1 MAAKPKPPID
11 PLGGG
16 PYVLEGRIVTMDAQ
30 SKVIEKGRCYVKDS
44 TLLAVQ
50 DSAAPAPAGF
60 SKAPKL
66 ATLGTIYP
74 GLIELHN
81 HLAYNAL
88 RLWNVPKKYTNRDQ
102 WAGIAEYRKNISGPM
117 QILGKTL
124 DVLPALIRYVE
135 AKTLMGGCTT
145 SQGIQLFSQAGLRR
159 FYRGIVR
166 NVELTDEAALPE
178 ASTRIADVDAA
189 TAAKFFERLK
199 KQSCFLL
206 HLSEGTDSKARKHF
220 QALQIDAERWAIG
233 PQLAGIHCAALSA
246 ADFETYAA
254 HGGAMVWSPFSNLLL
269 YGETADVKAA
279 KAAGMRIGLGS
290 DWSPSGS
297 KNLLGELKVA
307 KTWNDGAN
315 VFTDAEILALATRNA
330 AAILRWDALLGSLE
344 TGKRADLL
352 VIDGADKDPYAQ
364 LFEAR
369 ETDVGLVM
377 INGAPR
383 YGHSDWMKKLGAK
396 KETRK
401 VGGEPQAFNFVQET
415 QDELVGKMSLKNAEE
430 ALAAALQNLPG
441 LAKELEKPKPP
452 TPLLGLFEEL
462 PTWELALDEIQP
474 HTEIGLRPRLP
485 ARDGRG
491 RVGALA
497 LQGLVAAPLS
507 EVVEPLVIDPL
518 TVTDDGRFLA
528 TVAGQKNLKAELI
541 EGLTAL
547 YA

>member
-1 MAAKPKPPID
+1 MAPKPKPPID

-16 PYVLEGRIVTMDAQ
+16 PYVLEGRIVTMDAR
-30 SKVIEKGRCYVKDS
+30 SKVIAKGRCYVKDS
-44 TLLAVQ
+44 TLVAVE

-60 SKAPKL
+60 SRAPKL
-66 ATLGTIYP
+66 ATKGTIYP

-117 QILGKTL
+117 QILGKSL

-178 ASTRIADVDAA
+178 ATTRIADVDAA
-189 TAAKFFERLK
+189 TASRFLERLK

-206 HLSEGTDSKARKHF
+206 HLSEGTDAKARKHF
-220 QALQIDAERWAIG
+220 EALQIDAERWAIG

-246 ADFETYAA
+246 ADFDTYAE

-269 YGETADVKAA
+269 YGETANVQAA
-279 KAAGMRIGLGS
+279 KAAGVRIGLGS

-307 KTWNDGAN
+307 KAWNDVAN

-330 AAILRWDALLGSLE
+330 AAILHWDALLGSLE

-352 VIDGADKDPYAQ
+352 VIDGTDKAPYAQ
-364 LFEAR
+364 LFEAP

-383 YGHSDWMKKLGAK
+383 YGHAAWMEKLGAK

-401 VGGEPQAFNFVQET
+401 VGGKSQAFNFVQET
-415 QDELVGKMSLKNAEE
+415 QDELVGKLSLKKAEE
-430 ALAAALQNLPG
+430 ALDAALRNLPA
-441 LAKELEKPKPP
+441 LARELEKPKPP
-452 TPLLGLFEEL
+452 TPLLALLDEP

-485 ARDGRG
+485 AKDGRG

-497 LQGLVAAPLS
+497 LQGLAAAPLS
-507 EVVEPLVIDPL
+507 QTVEPLILDPL
-518 TVTDDGRFLA
+518 AVADDDRFLA
-528 TVAGQKNLKAELI
+528 TVAGERNLKPELI

-547 YA
+547 Y